1 MILLLLDSNF
11 WIRVVM
17 SSVLMLSTGLVH
29 ARTRQGMNAKP
40 PTATSHVQGAPRDD
54 RHRGVEAAIN
64 RHRGGPIGNGCR
76 PGRAMRDAGHQG
88 GMRRDAGHRGGARRN
103 AGHQGGIVTVDRPQS
118 QNHPL
123 NECLQRGWL
132 RNYWKHQV

>member
-1 MILLLLDSNF
+1 
-11 WIRVVM
+11 
-17 SSVLMLSTGLVH
+17 MLSTGLVH

-54 RHRGVEAAIN
+54 RHSGAEVVISR
-64 RHRGGPIGNGCR
+64 RRGGSIGNGRR
-76 PGRAMRDAGHQG
+76 PGRATRDT
-88 GMRRDAGHRGGARRN
+88 GHRGGIMTA
-103 AGHQGGIVTVDRPQS
+103 DRPRS

>member
-1 MILLLLDSNF
+1 MFGFMLL
-11 WIRVVM
+11 
-17 SSVLMLSTGLVH
+17 SVLMLTTGLVH
-29 ARTRQGMNAKP
+29 ARTHQGINAKP

-54 RHRGVEAAIN
+54 RHRGVEAVISP
-64 RHRGGPIGNGCR
+64 RRGGSTGNGR
-76 PGRAMRDAGHQG
+76 HPGRAMRDAGHRG
-88 GMRRDAGHRGGARRN
+88 VRRDAGHRGGVRRDD
-103 AGHQGGIVTVDRPQS
+103 GHRGGIMTADRPQS